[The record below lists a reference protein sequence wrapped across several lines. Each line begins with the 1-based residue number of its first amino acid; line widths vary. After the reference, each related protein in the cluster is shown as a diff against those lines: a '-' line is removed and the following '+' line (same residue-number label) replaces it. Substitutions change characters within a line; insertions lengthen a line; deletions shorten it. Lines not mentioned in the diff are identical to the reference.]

1 MTEKEVMVTK
11 VVNQYNIV
19 NLFTQ
24 HTIIQGKMTVIGVT
38 GNIGSGKSAVC
49 QILAKLGAIIVDA
62 DELTHESY
70 RPHSQAWQELINTF
84 GKDIVKA
91 NEEIDRQ
98 KLGQIVFANPA
109 ALALLNQI
117 VHPRAYGM
125 TQEKIKDYRRQ
136 GAKAIVV
143 EATLLIEAGWTDL
156 VDKVWLVVTPED
168 VAIQRLSQ
176 HKGMSESQILARLEV
191 QMPAEEKMKYA
202 AEVIYNDGDL
212 NQLEAKVTELWHKPG
227 IT

>member
-1 MTEKEVMVTK
+1 MI
-11 VVNQYNIV
+11 IV
-19 NLFTQ
+19 S
-24 HTIIQGKMTVIGVT
+24 VT
-38 GNIGSGKSAVC
+38 GNLGSGKSAVC
-49 QILAKLGAIIVDA
+49 RILAKLGAIIIDA
-62 DELTHESY
+62 DELAHESY
-70 RPHSQAWQELINTF
+70 KPHSQAWQELINTF

-125 TQEKIKDYRRQ
+125 AQEKIKDYRRQ

-143 EATLLIEAGWTDL
+143 EATLLIEARWTDL
-156 VDKVWLVVTPED
+156 VNKVWLVVTPED
-168 VAIQRLSQ
+168 VAIQRLSR
-176 HKGMSESQILARLEV
+176 HKGISEAQVLARLKA

-202 AEVIYNDGDL
+202 DEIIYNEGSL
-212 NQLEAKVTELWHKPG
+212 NQLEAKVTELWHKLHIG
-227 IT
+227 

>member
-1 MTEKEVMVTK
+1 
-11 VVNQYNIV
+11 
-19 NLFTQ
+19 
-24 HTIIQGKMTVIGVT
+24 MTVLGVT

-49 QILAKLGAIIVDA
+49 RILAKLGATIIDA
-62 DELTHESY
+62 DELAHETY
-70 RPHSQAWQELINTF
+70 KPHSQAWQELINTF
-84 GKDIVKA
+84 GKDIVRA

-98 KLGQIVFANPA
+98 KLGQIVFPHPD
-109 ALALLNQI
+109 ALAQLNQI
-117 VHPRAYGM
+117 VHPRAYRM
-125 TQEKIKDYRRQ
+125 AQERIEDYRRQ

-176 HKGMSESQILARLEV
+176 HKGIAKAQILTRLKA

-202 AEVIYNDGDL
+202 DEVIYNQGSL
-212 NQLEAKVTELWHKPG
+212 GQLEANVTELWRKLR
-227 IT
+227 II

>member
-1 MTEKEVMVTK
+1 
-11 VVNQYNIV
+11 
-19 NLFTQ
+19 
-24 HTIIQGKMTVIGVT
+24 MTVIGVT
-38 GNIGSGKSAVC
+38 GNIGSGKSTVC
-49 QILAKLGAIIVDA
+49 RILAKLGVTIIDA
-62 DELTHESY
+62 DELAHETY
-70 RPHSQAWQELINTF
+70 KPRSQTWQELINTF

-98 KLGQIVFANPA
+98 KLGQIAFANPA

-117 VHPRAYGM
+117 VHPRAYRM
-125 TQEKIKDYRRQ
+125 AQEKIEDYHRQ

-168 VAIQRLSQ
+168 VAIRRLTQ
-176 HKGMSESQILARLEV
+176 HKGIAKAQILTRLKA

-202 AEVIYNDGDL
+202 DEVIYNDGSL
-212 NQLEAKVTELWHKPG
+212 NQLEARVTELWHKLG
-227 IT
+227 IA

>member
-1 MTEKEVMVTK
+1 
-11 VVNQYNIV
+11 
-19 NLFTQ
+19 
-24 HTIIQGKMTVIGVT
+24 MTVIGVT
-38 GNIGSGKSAVC
+38 GNLGSGKSAVC
-49 QILAKLGAIIVDA
+49 RILAKLGAIIIDA
-62 DELTHESY
+62 DELAHESY
-70 RPHSQAWQELINTF
+70 KPHSQAWQELINSF

-91 NEEIDRQ
+91 DEEIDRQ
-98 KLGQIVFANPA
+98 KLGQIVFSHPD
-109 ALALLNQI
+109 ALARLNQI
-117 VHPRAYGM
+117 VHPRTYGM
-125 TQEKIKDYRRQ
+125 AQEKIEDYRRQ

-143 EATLLIEAGWTDL
+143 EAALLIEAGWTDL

-176 HKGMSESQILARLEV
+176 HKGMSESQILARLRA

-212 NQLEAKVTELWHKPG
+212 NQLETKVTELWHKPG

>member
-1 MTEKEVMVTK
+1 
-11 VVNQYNIV
+11 
-19 NLFTQ
+19 
-24 HTIIQGKMTVIGVT
+24 MTVLGVT

-49 QILAKLGAIIVDA
+49 RILAKLGATIIDA
-62 DELTHESY
+62 DELAHETY
-70 RPHSQAWQELINTF
+70 KPHSQAWQELINTF
-84 GKDIVKA
+84 GKDIVRA

-98 KLGQIVFANPA
+98 KLGQIVFPHPD
-109 ALALLNQI
+109 ALAQLNQI
-117 VHPRAYGM
+117 VHPRAYRM
-125 TQEKIKDYRRQ
+125 AQERIEDYRRQ

-176 HKGMSESQILARLEV
+176 NKGISEAQILTRLKA

-202 AEVIYNDGDL
+202 DEVIYNEGGL
-212 NQLEAKVTELWHKPG
+212 GQLEAKVTELWHKLHVA
-227 IT
+227 

>member
-1 MTEKEVMVTK
+1 
-11 VVNQYNIV
+11 
-19 NLFTQ
+19 
-24 HTIIQGKMTVIGVT
+24 MTVIGVT

-49 QILAKLGAIIVDA
+49 RILAKLGAIIVDA
-62 DELTHESY
+62 DELAHESY
-70 RPHSQAWQELINTF
+70 KPHSQAWQELINTF

-91 NEEIDRQ
+91 NEKIDRQ
-98 KLGQIVFANPA
+98 KLGQIVFANPE
-109 ALALLNQI
+109 ALARLNQI

-125 TQEKIKDYRRQ
+125 AQEKIEDYRRQ

-168 VAIQRLSQ
+168 VAIQRLTQ
-176 HKGMSESQILARLEV
+176 HKGITKAQILARLRA

-202 AEVIYNDGDL
+202 DEVIYNDGSL
-212 NQLEAKVTELWHKPG
+212 NQLEAKVTELWHKLRAA
-227 IT
+227 

>member
-1 MTEKEVMVTK
+1 MI
-11 VVNQYNIV
+11 IV
-19 NLFTQ
+19 
-24 HTIIQGKMTVIGVT
+24 GVT

-49 QILAKLGAIIVDA
+49 RILAKLGAIIVDA
-62 DELTHESY
+62 DELAHESY
-70 RPHSQAWQELINTF
+70 KPHSQAWQELINTF

-91 NEEIDRQ
+91 DEKIDRQ

-125 TQEKIKDYRRQ
+125 AQEKIEDYRRQ
-136 GAKAIVV
+136 GAKAVV
-143 EATLLIEAGWTDL
+143 LEATLLIEAGWTDL

-176 HKGMSESQILARLEV
+176 HKGISEAQILTRLKA

-202 AEVIYNDGDL
+202 DEIIYNDGSL
-212 NQLEAKVTELWHKPG
+212 NQLEAKVTELWHKLH
-227 IT
+227 IA